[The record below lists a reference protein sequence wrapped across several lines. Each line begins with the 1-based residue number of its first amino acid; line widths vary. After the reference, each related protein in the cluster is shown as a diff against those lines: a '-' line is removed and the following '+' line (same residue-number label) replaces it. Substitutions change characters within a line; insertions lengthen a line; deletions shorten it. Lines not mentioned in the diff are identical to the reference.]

1 MKFRRKLFL
10 ATAVLS
16 AVAAMISCKKDEE
29 TGSSLPSL
37 DNVPRFEVDSYVKCG
52 TKVVLTPTKVTNA
65 TGAEVKYKWSITRGS
80 DTVMSSRESEED
92 DGMSL
97 EFVFEGAVAKD
108 TLCNF
113 IITCAAEATGY
124 YGTSFSK
131 VVTTVSDESLV
142 SEGDAPELA
151 YGITTGTVT
160 ADDGK
165 TAYGTIK
172 AGGLEWLAENI
183 HFSGTAGA
191 VTGVALEEAE
201 DASDIFGRF
210 YTWDEAQT
218 ACASLGTEWRVPA
231 ISDWDSFLTMLMDGE
246 GDSQSDAED
255 SPVVWEGVTGKL
267 MTNASLSVLTAI
279 LQCDMSYI
287 SRNENARALCTLLI
301 KETVAV
307 ANAMGL
313 EFSFEDVRAKV
324 MATSE
329 NNKGGYTSIMM
340 DIKNGRRTEVD
351 TISGAVVRKADELD
365 VAVPNMKMAVA
376 LVHALEG
383 KSN

>member
-29 TGSSLPSL
+29 TGTSQPSL

-52 TKVVLTPTKVTNA
+52 TKVKLTPTKVTNP

-131 VVTTVSDESLV
+131 VVTTVSEESLV

-151 YGITTGTVT
+151 YDITTGTIT

-246 GDSQSDAED
+246 GDSQSGTED

-267 MTNASLSVLTAI
+267 MTNAFFNGVRMWEYWPDVDITNETGFGIIPTGLATVVDNSSLTDGASGNNTDRIYSFTRFGEYAGFWVGEEYPQKEDSAYYLYFW
-279 LQCDMSYI
+279 D
-287 SRNENARALCTLLI
+287 EN
-301 KETVAV
+301 
-307 ANAMGL
+307 
-313 EFSFEDVRAKV
+313 
-324 MATSE
+324 
-329 NNKGGYTSIMM
+329 
-340 DIKNGRRTEVD
+340 
-351 TISGAVVRKADELD
+351 
-365 VAVPNMKMAVA
+365 PNMRLNYVDKGSLA
-376 LVHALEG
+376 LPVRCVRDI
-383 KSN
+383 